1 MKITPRF
8 QAIIFD
14 FDYTLADSSR
24 GIAEC
29 INFALAELSLPQV
42 PAEAAP

>member
-14 FDYTLADSSR
+14 FDYTLTDSSR
-24 GIAEC
+24 GVAES
-29 INFALAELSLPQV
+29 INFVLAKLNLQV
-42 PAEAAP
+42 PAGAAP